1 MSKPSIFD
9 LTGGIAAMYR
19 KLNRAYSA
27 VPYRFSKSGRAF
39 PTWHYHFEVTR
50 RCNLRCK
57 MCQYI
62 DWLETTPT
70 KVQADGELT
79 TEEWIDVID
88 QTGPFSLI
96 TFTGGEVFV
105 RKDFMKI
112 FEHACSKR
120 RVHFI
125 TNATMLTEERAQRCV
140 ELAPARMMGKGFFFA
155 GISIDGT
162 RDVHDVIRAQKGSFD
177 KSINGIK
184 ALSRYRDEMGKKY
197 PLIHINTVIQTESL
211 DCLPE
216 MPAIARDAGA
226 NVLNLL
232 TEIRSHDLPDLGH
245 VDPSSFSREDLK
257 HPTVDRKKLDYA
269 LRKTMA
275 EAEKHGIEVR
285 LPRMPYEE
293 VLNHYDQGYDLTEF
307 ECRAVWVNMYV
318 GSKGGV
324 YPCFIYKAGNV
335 RENSLKEI
343 RNNMGIRDFRN
354 RRRESGFA
362 VCRGCCDIEH
372 KRYDENPELNK
383 IPALTSEMNANP
395 PGDTVNTSPEE
406 VVSAK

>member
-1 MSKPSIFD
+1 MKAGQ
-9 LTGGIAAMYR
+9 LGGIVNIAGGITALYR
-19 KLNRAYSA
+19 NLNRMYSE
-27 VPYRFSKSGRAF
+27 VPYRFSRSGRTL
-39 PTWHYHFEVTR
+39 PTWHYHLEMTR

-79 TEEWIDVID
+79 TEEWIDVVD
-88 QTGPFSLI
+88 QTGRMSLI

-105 RKDFMKI
+105 RKDFMEV

-125 TNATMLTEERAQRCV
+125 TNATMLTDARAKRCV
-140 ELAPARMMGKGFFFA
+140 ELAPRRMAGKGFFFA

-162 RDVHDVIRAQKGSFD
+162 RDVHDTIRAQKGSFD
-177 KSINGIK
+177 KSIAGIK
-184 ALSRYRDEMGKKY
+184 ALSRYRKEMGKTY

-216 MPAIARDAGA
+216 MPRIAHDAGA

-245 VDPSSFSREDLK
+245 VDPSTFSRDDLK
-257 HPTVDRKKLDYA
+257 QPTVERKNLDLA

-275 EAEKHGIEVR
+275 EANKFGIEVR
-285 LPRMPYEE
+285 LPRMPYED
-293 VLNHYDQGYDLTEF
+293 VLNHYDEGYDLKKF
-307 ECRAVWVNMYV
+307 ECRAVWVNLYI

-335 RENSLKEI
+335 KDNTLAEI
-343 RNNMGIRDFRN
+343 RNNEGVRDFRN

-372 KRYDENPELNK
+372 KEYDTNPERNG
-383 IPALTSEMNANP
+383 IPALEDLATA
-395 PGDTVNTSPEE
+395 G
-406 VVSAK
+406 VVPDHVASIK